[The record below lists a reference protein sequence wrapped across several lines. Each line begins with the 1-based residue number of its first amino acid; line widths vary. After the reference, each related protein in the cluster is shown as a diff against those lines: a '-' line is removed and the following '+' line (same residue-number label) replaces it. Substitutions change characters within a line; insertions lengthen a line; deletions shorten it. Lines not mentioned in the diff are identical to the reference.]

1 MTPEDFK
8 RAEELLADPDYE
20 DCERFASWYGREL
33 LDIARSHAELL
44 ADVQRAHALMD
55 NQEGAS
61 DPWDSVCG
69 QLPAGGIRCEEL
81 ADQVLDIL
89 TKALAKA
96 TTPTSGE
103 AQ

>member
-44 ADVQRAHALMD
+44 EALEAIKDLAAPGQELGISDAIDLICDTYNAARAA
-55 NQEGAS
+55 
-61 DPWDSVCG
+61 
-69 QLPAGGIRCEEL
+69 I
-81 ADQVLDIL
+81 
-89 TKALAKA
+89 AKA